1 MDALPNRRNL
11 LAAEMDDHFKCGVCL
26 DLLVRPVQCS
36 AGHTACKKCVAN
48 VSECPTCRV
57 MFGFGSNRIPNI
69 VVQQM
74 IDKLA
79 CRCPH
84 GVRNEGEAA
93 PPRKRTRSGG
103 AESSSSSSSGGGEV
117 ELCAWEGTI
126 GALEEHLKVCRHEE
140 VACPFAAHG
149 CAVAL
154 PRAEM
159 EVHVAAAQQA
169 HIVLLGAKLAA
180 LEKADTKLGIEIAS
194 LRQQAATYNK
204 TTDEKID
211 NLVSSG
217 SCKVRW
223 IIQDV
228 HAKVADKMQGHKSRT
243 FKVVV
248 PGLGI
253 YFMNLYVNF
262 GPPTAD
268 GKEQAGKIMSLFVQ
282 HVTSGGGSQ
291 ILPITLDGTEL
302 SLYANDDSQRTMEL
316 GGTDMITKAGTS
328 WGHALFH
335 DDVSALEVNT
345 IEIRGVVKISSRIND
360 DEEVVI

>member
-1 MDALPNRRNL
+1 MRPHEASPGDTSAFMGR
-11 LAAEMDDHFKCGVCL
+11 LA
-26 DLLVRPVQCS
+26 
-36 AGHTACKKCVAN
+36 
-48 VSECPTCRV
+48 
-57 MFGFGSNRIPNI
+57 
-69 VVQQM
+69 
-74 IDKLA
+74 
-79 CRCPH
+79 
-84 GVRNEGEAA
+84 
-93 PPRKRTRSGG
+93 
-103 AESSSSSSSGGGEV
+103 
-117 ELCAWEGTI
+117 
-126 GALEEHLKVCRHEE
+126 
-140 VACPFAAHG
+140 
-149 CAVAL
+149 
-154 PRAEM
+154 RAEM

-302 SLYANDDSQRTMEL
+302 TLYADSDAHDTLEL
-316 GGTDMITKAGTS
+316 GDTDMITKAGGG
-328 WGHALFH
+328 WGGLAFCA
-335 DDVSALEVNT
+335 DVSALEANT
-345 IEIRGVVKISSRIND
+345 IEIRGAVKISSRINAD
-360 DEEVVI
+360 EVVII